1 MPRIIGVDIP
11 ANKRIEFAIQYIYG
25 IGPAI
30 AKEILEKAQ
39 ISPDIRASKLTD
51 EQIAAITV
59 LIQNDYVVE
68 GDLRRVLAQDVRRLQ
83 AINCYQIGRAHV

>member
-30 AKEILEKAQ
+30 AKEILEKAK

-59 LIQNDYVVE
+59 LIQND
-68 GDLRRVLAQDVRRLQ
+68 
-83 AINCYQIGRAHV
+83 